1 MRKLESLLA
10 NYAYQKQMIP
20 SLTLESYEYIA
31 QVALEM
37 LSGVLASI
45 ALALYLNMIAETA
58 LFLLVYSIIRS
69 YAGGLHLER
78 FAYCFCLS
86 FLVTAGTLLFVKKAE
101 LSGGIIMIMLI
112 AGQLAFWFT
121 EPGTNE
127 NRKVD
132 EDENRYFKKKLR
144 QYLNIFAV
152 GCISLL
158 IIGLKRY
165 ALLIAVTIDVAYV
178 FMILG
183 KRKDGKTTKNSGI
196 CH

>member
-1 MRKLESLLA
+1 MKKLESLLA
-10 NYAYQKQMIP
+10 NYAYQKQIIP

-37 LSGVLASI
+37 LSGILASI
-45 ALALYLNMIAETA
+45 ALAIYLNMIGETV
-58 LFLLVYSIIRS
+58 LFLVIYSVIRS

-86 FLVTAGTLLFVKKAE
+86 FLVTAGTLVFAKEVVVQD
-101 LSGGIIMIMLI
+101 GIIVIMLI
-112 AGQLAFWFT
+112 AGLVAFRFT

-132 EDENRYFKKKLR
+132 EEENRYFKRKLR
-144 QYLNIFAV
+144 QYLNIFADACV
-152 GCISLL
+152 GF
-158 IIGLKRY
+158 IIVGSNRY
-165 ALLIAVTIDVAYV
+165 ALLVALTIDIAYV

-183 KRKDGKTTKNSGI
+183 KRKDGKTTKNSSFR
-196 CH
+196 H